1 MDWLS
6 AVHADG
12 TMTSLDASPTTLTR
26 TRSRHQN
33 IAQNTADGE
42 GDAGNTNSTSDG
54 DSDHQAPQ
62 TRQATAHDIKTPP
75 EPGTRLMAEG

>member
-12 TMTSLDASPTTLTR
+12 MMTSLDASSTTLTR
-26 TRSRHQN
+26 TRPRHQN
-33 IAQNTADGE
+33 FAQNTADGE
-42 GDAGNTNSTSDG
+42 GDAENSTSDG

-75 EPGTRLMAEG
+75 EPGTRLMAEE